1 MTRTLQIPAL
11 TGLRAVA
18 AGMVFFF
25 HWLFDTPNAWPVI
38 PRAFVAQGALGV
50 AIFFALS
57 GFLITVRYRAPLE
70 EKRVSY
76 RTYLTKRF
84 VRIYPVYFFI
94 LTFFVVALGR
104 PVGFAPTTLYQGV
117 INYTLIQALFPPLML
132 SGVSTAWTLTI
143 EELYYLVAP
152 GLMRLMGKVNAPLRQ
167 LLLTSI
173 AISIIGFVCVLLLA
187 LLPNVLPGFIVGAD
201 LSYIAGSSIF
211 GRIPEFLAGMV
222 AGYCYLRRARLP
234 WLMLNAQKLVMP
246 GAVCLLAAITLVQVA
261 DEPGAWVLNRSLTI
275 LVALCAS
282 LVILFLACD
291 EAHLS
296 LISRLLGSRIL
307 VFAGQISYVLYLVQL
322 TEPVQYLYWVVLGDT
337 VPRVPRALLL
347 YLGATALSA
356 LLYFIVEVP
365 SQHALSRR
373 LLRQ

>member
-1 MTRTLQIPAL
+1 M
-11 TGLRAVA
+11 A